1 MTTKIPRI
9 IQNWANSIAN
19 ANPVQQANF
28 YSKDAIL
35 LATYEP
41 ILIGRNE
48 IYDYFVDLLSK
59 PNIKCKIT
67 QNYSII
73 DINDIISSGLYTF
86 SFEDETGDIIEI
98 PARYTF
104 VVKRNRIIDHHSS
117 EEPKN

>member
-9 IQNWANSIAN
+9 IEDWANSISN
-19 ANPVQQANF
+19 ADAFQTANF

-73 DINDIISSGLYTF
+73 NINDSISSGLYTF

-104 VVKRNRIIDHHSS
+104 VVHNNKIIDHHSS